1 MVAAAEIRGGHLAS
15 SSVARA
21 TNDRERKLYRTVSEL
36 SLCNTLSTARKL
48 KLRKFVERRAAHRT
62 RGGTMLPLFA
72 FAGDLVT
79 EPVSFEEA
87 LKANESL
94 SLENMRALSR

>member
-1 MVAAAEIRGGHLAS
+1 
-15 SSVARA
+15 
-21 TNDRERKLYRTVSEL
+21 
-36 SLCNTLSTARKL
+36 
-48 KLRKFVERRAAHRT
+48 
-62 RGGTMLPLFA
+62 MLPLFA